1 MESLITFVYYAL
13 VCYICVVLAYNFF
26 KSRSLEK
33 EVLYLVVLLPF
44 LLRLFRL
51 K

>member
-13 VCYICVVLAYNFF
+13 VGYICVLLAYNFL
-26 KSRSLEK
+26 KSRSRER
-33 EVLYLVVLLPF
+33 EILYLVVLLPF

>member
-1 MESLITFVYYAL
+1 MPVVTLLYYAL
-13 VCYICVVLAYNFF
+13 VAFVSVVLVVNLL
-26 KSRSLEK
+26 KSKKWERD
-33 EVLYLVVLLPF
+33 VLYVLVLLPF